1 MDINDDESVRRLTR
15 HIKSF
20 LSLYRR
26 MNRNIM
32 SMTHI
37 GLRYVEK
44 DIRERNGGDRFSP
57 ARASRAARL
66 RRRSFPG
73 CGSRHLCSRRPR
85 RARGRLLA

>member
-44 DIRERNGGDRFSP
+44 DIRGGAPD
-57 ARASRAARL
+57 
-66 RRRSFPG
+66 
-73 CGSRHLCSRRPR
+73 H
-85 RARGRLLA
+85 